1 MNGAI
6 LASERIS
13 DRPTYACVCG
23 PYTVAWQLWGA
34 ENLRAL
40 CLKEP
45 KEAEILLEKIWEFQV
60 EYVDAY
66 KRGGLSGVLIAEPLL
81 VFCRKSLIGGSPQV
95 CKKDCGAGA
104 VFGLFGNLPF
114 LRGVCGG
121 YYRANFKDPGM
132 RVSFWRNV

>member
-1 MNGAI
+1 MDLSVEAEAFGARAVFSENSVPHIDKSLLKHPSGAKSLKIPSVGAGRTGIYLNGAI

-66 KRGGLSGVLIAEPLL
+66 KRGGIVGRFDCRAFGWFFAE
-81 VFCRKSLIGGSPQV
+81 
-95 CKKDCGAGA
+95 
-104 VFGLFGNLPF
+104 
-114 LRGVCGG
+114 
-121 YYRANFKDPGM
+121 RA
-132 RVSFWRNV
+132 